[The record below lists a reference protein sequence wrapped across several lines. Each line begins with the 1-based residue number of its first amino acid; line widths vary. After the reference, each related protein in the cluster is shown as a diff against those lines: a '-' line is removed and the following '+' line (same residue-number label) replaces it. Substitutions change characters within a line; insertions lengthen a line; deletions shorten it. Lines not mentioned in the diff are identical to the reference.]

1 MRITGGMGIAMEM
14 QRGTAILAKGASE
27 LMLYSPLDFSIQVG
41 RGIR

>member
-27 LMLYSPLDFSIQVG
+27 LMLYSQVDYPIQVG
-41 RGIR
+41 RTIR